1 MWRFDTTLHIGGSL
15 FSLARDHMSNERTM
29 LSYIRT
35 AISLASAGV
44 GEFFF
49 LCVNI
54 TSSPSP
60 TWGFLIT
67 QALVDFL
74 LF

>member
-1 MWRFDTTLHIGGSL
+1 MLHQQFFFFFFILVCVWRFDTTLHIGGSL

-49 LCVNI
+49 FV
-54 TSSPSP
+54 
-60 TWGFLIT
+60 LI
-67 QALVDFL
+67 
-74 LF
+74 